1 MLPGAF
7 IATTVQPHMVPLMAV
22 TTAPA
27 QQAQAYSALG
37 SRYTAN
43 VYESQ
48 YDQVWN
54 LVNSY
59 FLYQERLGSWDLWRH
74 RFDGR
79 LNSQQEA
86 ETSIDTMLASLK
98 DEYTYYRDVDETASR
113 QREEESRDV
122 VQARM
127 LPGNVAYIHLTT
139 FNSKN
144 CVDEMRESLAK
155 LTTARAYVLDL
166 RDNGGGTITNA
177 FEIFSFFVNNGEFV
191 RMVGADEGTPVCE
204 EMFVHKHLLVT
215 KQNGKV
221 VASYREPNYT
231 GTKPLAVLVNNNT
244 KSAAEMLAGALRDDK
259 RGHLTGTKTFG
270 KGVVQRVWQFDQGT
284 SIKITAA
291 RYFLPTGTNI
301 HGVGLRPDL
310 VVSDSP
316 REDEPL
322 KSAVAWLRDGGP
334 TDHKGRPHLALHK
347 HPRLASK

>member
-1 MLPGAF
+1 
-7 IATTVQPHMVPLMAV
+7 MVPLMAV
-22 TTAPA
+22 ATAPA

-37 SRYTAN
+37 PRFAAN
-43 VYESQ
+43 AYDSQ
-48 YDQVWN
+48 YDEVWK

-86 ETSIDTMLASLK
+86 EAAIDSMLASLK

-113 QREEESRDV
+113 RREEESSDV

-127 LPGNVAYIHLTT
+127 LPGNVAYIRLTT

-144 CVDEMRESLAK
+144 CVDEMRSSLAK

-177 FEIFSFFVNNGEFV
+177 FEIFSFFVNNGKFV
-191 RMVGADEGTPVCE
+191 RMVGADDGIPDCE
-204 EMFVHKHLLVT
+204 ELFVRKHLLVT

-221 VASYREPNYT
+221 AASYREPNYT
-231 GTKPLAVLVNNNT
+231 GTKPLAVLVNNKT
-244 KSAAEMLAGALRDDK
+244 KSAAEMLAGALRDNK
-259 RGHLTGTKTFG
+259 RACLTGTRTFG
-270 KGVVQRVWQFDQGT
+270 KGIVQRVWQFDQGT
-284 SIKITAA
+284 SIKVTAA
-291 RYFLPTGTNI
+291 RYFLPNGTNI

-310 VVSDSP
+310 VAIDSA
-316 REDEPL
+316 REDVPL
-322 KSAVAWLRDGGP
+322 KSATAWLRDGGP
-334 TDHKGRPHLALHK
+334 TAHKGRPHLALPK
-347 HPRLASK
+347 HSRIASK